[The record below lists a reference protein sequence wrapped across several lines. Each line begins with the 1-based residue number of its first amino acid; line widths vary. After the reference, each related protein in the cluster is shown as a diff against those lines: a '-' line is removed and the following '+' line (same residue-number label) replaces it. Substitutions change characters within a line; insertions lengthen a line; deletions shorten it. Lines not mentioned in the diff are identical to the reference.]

1 MPTAA
6 NSNVEPQIFD
16 MREDPE
22 GWTVYDSRTDEPAR
36 VKGVSQVGLEMERAD
51 DLVDLL
57 NRLAHRTGERYS
69 L

>member
-1 MPTAA
+1 MPTEA
-6 NSNVEPQIFD
+6 NSNVETQLFD

-22 GWTVYDSRTDEPAR
+22 GWTVYDSRNDEPAQ
-36 VKGVSQVGLEMERAD
+36 VKGVAQVGLEMEKAD

-57 NRLAHRTGERYS
+57 NRLAHRIGERFS

>member
-1 MPTAA
+1 MPEAA
-6 NSNVEPQIFD
+6 NSNVEPQTFD

-36 VKGVSQVGLEMERAD
+36 VKGVPQTGLEMEKAD

-57 NRLAHRTGERYS
+57 NRLARRTGESFS